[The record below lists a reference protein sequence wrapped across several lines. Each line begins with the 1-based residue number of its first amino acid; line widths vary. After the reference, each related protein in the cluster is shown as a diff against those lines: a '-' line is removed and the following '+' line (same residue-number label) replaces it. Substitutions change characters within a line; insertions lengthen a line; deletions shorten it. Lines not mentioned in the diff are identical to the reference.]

1 LIGSASQEVP
11 DHKKDRPGAEV
22 GDEELDRTPGYM
34 SLMNFFSHRQLRTS
48 FKAMSDA
55 TANFESTYL
64 RALSHGLRF
73 LAFFLE
79 IFLQLDGL

>member
-1 LIGSASQEVP
+1 MARATKLPTQLEHFDTLIGSASQEVP

-48 FKAMSDA
+48 FKAM
-55 TANFESTYL
+55 
-64 RALSHGLRF
+64 
-73 LAFFLE
+73 
-79 IFLQLDGL
+79 

>member
-55 TANFESTYL
+55 TYL
-64 RALSHGLRF
+64 RALSHGLRV